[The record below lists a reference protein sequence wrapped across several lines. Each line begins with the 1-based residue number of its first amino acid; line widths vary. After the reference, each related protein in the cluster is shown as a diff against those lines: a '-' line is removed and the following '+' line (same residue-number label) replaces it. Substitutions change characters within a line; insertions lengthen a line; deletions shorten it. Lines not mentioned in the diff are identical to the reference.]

1 MNAKLNSKKY
11 QKKLKLIAGVM
22 FAAFCLLFI
31 WSIYVPKSL
40 SQEPVVLHT
49 ITDGLGDEDIARELE
64 EKGVIASS
72 LMFKMYV
79 TFTGQQSKLQAG
91 LYDLSPSMSVAA
103 IVNKLVKGDI
113 AKRKVTIIEGWD
125 LEDIGK
131 YLENKKIYSKKD
143 FLDAANKDYS
153 KEFSFL
159 AGKPKDIGLEG
170 FIFPDTYYVPL
181 IYSPEQFVK
190 LILGNFDKKLTPELR
205 AQIAK
210 DKRTIFGVVT
220 MASILEKEVPSLVD
234 KKIVAGI
241 LWKRIGSGMPLQ
253 VDSTVN
259 YVTGKSDLRV
269 AIKDLQ
275 ADSPYNTYKY
285 KGLPKGPISSP
296 GMNSILGAIYPTK
309 SPYWFYLSAKGTGQT
324 IFSKTYRDHTISIEK
339 YLNS

>member
-1 MNAKLNSKKY
+1 MEGGAS
-11 QKKLKLIAGVM
+11 
-22 FAAFCLLFI
+22 
-31 WSIYVPKSL
+31 
-40 SQEPVVLHT
+40 E
-49 ITDGLGDEDIARELE
+49 DEIARELE
-64 EKGVIASS
+64 EKGIITSS
-72 LMFKMYV
+72 LLFRAYLMIS
-79 TFTGQQSKLQAG
+79 GNHSDLQAG
-91 LYDLSPSMSVAA
+91 LYDFKPSMSVAA

-113 AKRKVTIIEGWD
+113 ARNKVTIIEGWD

-153 KEFSFL
+153 KEFAFL
-159 AGKPKDIGLEG
+159 AGKPKDVGLEG

-181 IYSPEQFVK
+181 IYSPEQFIK
-190 LILGNFDKKLTPELR
+190 LILDNFDKRLTPELR
-205 AQIAK
+205 KQIAK

-241 LWKRIGSGMPLQ
+241 LWKRLTNGMLLQ

-259 YVTGKSDLRV
+259 YVTGKSDVRV
-269 AIKDLQ
+269 AYRDLQ

-285 KGLPKGPISSP
+285 KGLPKGPISNP

-309 SPYWFYLSAKGTGQT
+309 STYWFYLSASLTGQT
-324 IFSKTYRDHTISIEK
+324 IFSRTYREHTLSIEK
-339 YLNS
+339 YLKS